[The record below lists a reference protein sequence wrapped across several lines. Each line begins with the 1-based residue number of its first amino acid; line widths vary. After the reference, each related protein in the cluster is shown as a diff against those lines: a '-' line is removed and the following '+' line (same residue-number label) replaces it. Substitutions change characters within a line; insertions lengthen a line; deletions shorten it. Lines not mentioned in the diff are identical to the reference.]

1 MTTLPLERLQ
11 QTVPVA
17 TVDIIDGL
25 DHLAPDEK
33 APEIVARRT
42 LDFL

>member
-1 MTTLPLERLQ
+1 
-11 QTVPVA
+11 
-17 TVDIIDGL
+17 VDIIDGL